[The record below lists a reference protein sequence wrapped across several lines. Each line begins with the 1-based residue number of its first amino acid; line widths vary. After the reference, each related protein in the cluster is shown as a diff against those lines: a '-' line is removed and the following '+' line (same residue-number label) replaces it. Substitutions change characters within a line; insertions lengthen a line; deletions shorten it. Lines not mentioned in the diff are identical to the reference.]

1 MFLWLFFFNIEHCYF
16 FIFYFNK
23 LLMHLIELY
32 KLLALDLGVKHDLR
46 VLSIGIIVGSLILD

>member
-1 MFLWLFFFNIEHCYF
+1 MFLWLFCFNIEHCYF
-16 FIFYFNK
+16 FFFNK

-46 VLSIGIIVGSLILD
+46 VLSIGIRVGSLVLD